1 MLLGTLGSPKGT
13 REAPRAAGTRWRIQE
28 RRSCQDLPGSPR
40 ELQESL
46 SSCSVPRADPRAE
59 IVCRDRCRCDA
70 GVHVRA
76 LERCPIARGIRLAP
90 RSNPS
95 ARNCVPRISRMRR
108 ASPPLRARAQLSRAR
123 KLLGAARR
131 LPCEH
136 RVPRPPPMRRARSSP
151 ARANAAQSR
160 EGSAWRGASTPV
172 REIAFRDVRRC
183 DAPAPPRRARHARA
197 IWTVAHRLRNISIAK
212 RKLVYRE
219 TSARPERA
227 PSRAA
232 RRHLFRGARP
242 PREKRVP
249 RPPPVRRASTPS
261 RARAPPSR
269 TRIL

>member
-70 GVHVRA
+70 GVHVSA

-197 IWTVAHRLRNISIAK
+197 IWTVAHLLRNM
-212 RKLVYRE
+212 
-219 TSARPERA
+219 
-227 PSRAA
+227 
-232 RRHLFRGARP
+232 
-242 PREKRVP
+242 
-249 RPPPVRRASTPS
+249 
-261 RARAPPSR
+261 
-269 TRIL
+269 